1 MTSEKQKLIQ
11 SLIEMQKKFIS
22 YEHDQRIELKDYFA
36 PDDEHPLAGYVQEYA
51 DMANQLI
58 DMAHEEKASKR

>member
-11 SLIEMQKKFIS
+11 SLIEMQKMFIS
-22 YEHDQRIELKDYFA
+22 CEHDKGIELKDYFA
-36 PDDEHPLAGYVQEYA
+36 PDDEHPLAGYVQEHT
-51 DMANQLI
+51 DLANRII

>member
-22 YEHDQRIELKDYFA
+22 CERDQGIELKDYFA
-36 PDDEHPLAGYVQEYA
+36 PDDEHLLAGYVQEHA
-51 DMANQLI
+51 DLANRI
-58 DMAHEEKASKR
+58 VDMAHEEKASKR